1 LKARQELE
9 TSLAPDR
16 PEILSRD
23 VLGVRVDSTTYQGAS
38 ELIASWASAQQS
50 RYVCVANVNNVME
63 AHDDPAYMAV
73 MNDADLVTS
82 DGMPLVWALR
92 RQGIRGAERVYGP
105 TLTAEFCAEAER
117 RGIRVGFF
125 GGSPHVLS
133 AMIDRLKD
141 RWPQLLITYQE
152 SPPFRPLS
160 AEEDAA
166 VISAINASGTQV
178 LFVGLGAP
186 KQERWMAEHVGSVR
200 AVMVGVGAAFD
211 FLAGA
216 KRQAPMLA
224 QRAGLEWLFRL
235 ATEPKRLWKR
245 YAKHNPRFVFLFAR
259 QLVQRRRGSKET
271 LRVDRE
277 EAGR

>member
-1 LKARQELE
+1 MKARQEVELP
-9 TSLAPDR
+9 LASER
-16 PEILSRD
+16 PEIRSRA
-23 VLGVRVDSTTYQGAS
+23 VLGVRVDSTTYPGAS
-38 ELIASWASAQQS
+38 ELILSWASARQS

-63 AHDDPAYMAV
+63 AHDDPAYMTL
-73 MNDADLVTS
+73 MNEADLVTS

-92 RQGIRGAERVYGP
+92 MQGIDGAVRVYGP
-105 TLTAEFCAEAER
+105 TLTAELCAEAER
-117 RGIRVGFF
+117 RGTRVGFF
-125 GGSPHVLS
+125 GGSPEVLS
-133 AMIDRLKD
+133 EMIDRLKH
-141 RWPQLLITYQE
+141 QLPRLRIAYHE

-160 AEEDAA
+160 AQEDAA
-166 VISAINASGTQV
+166 VISAINASGAQM

-186 KQERWMAEHVGSVR
+186 KQERWMAEHVGSIR

-211 FLAGA
+211 YIAGA

-259 QLVQRRRGSKET
+259 QLVQQRRRSKET
-271 LRVDRE
+271 LPVTRE

>member
-9 TSLAPDR
+9 PSLASDS
-16 PEILSRD
+16 PEIPSRD

-38 ELIASWASAQQS
+38 ELIASWASAREC

-63 AHDDPAYMAV
+63 AHDDPVYMAL

-92 RQGIRGAERVYGP
+92 MQGIAGAERVYGP

-125 GGSPHVLS
+125 GGSPEVLS
-133 AMIDRLKD
+133 AMIDEIKR
-141 RWPQLLITYQE
+141 RWPQLRIAYHE

-160 AEEDAA
+160 AEEDSA
-166 VISAINASGTQV
+166 VISAINASGAQV

-186 KQERWMAEHVGSVR
+186 KQERWMADHAGSVR

-211 FLAGA
+211 YLAGA

-235 ATEPKRLWKR
+235 VTEPRRLWKR

-259 QLVQRRRGSKET
+259 QLLQRRRRSKET
-271 LRVDRE
+271 LQMTGG

>member
-1 LKARQELE
+1 MKVRQELE
-9 TSLAPDR
+9 TSLASDG
-16 PEILSRD
+16 PEIPSRG

-38 ELIASWASAQQS
+38 ELIASWASARQS

-92 RQGIRGAERVYGP
+92 MQGIDGAERVYGP

-117 RGIRVGFF
+117 RDISVGFF
-125 GGSPHVLS
+125 GGSPEVLS
-133 AMIDRLKD
+133 AMIDQIKT
-141 RWPQLLITYQE
+141 RWPRLRIAYQE

-166 VISAINASGTQV
+166 VISAINASGAQV

-211 FLAGA
+211 YLAGA

-224 QRAGLEWLFRL
+224 QRAGFEWLFRL

-245 YAKHNPRFVFLFAR
+245 YAKHNPRFVFLFTR
-259 QLVQRRRGSKET
+259 QLIQRRRRSKET
-271 LRVDRE
+271 LRATRE